1 MPDESPSEADKVGRT
16 VHRSYMISLDDA
28 EWLRTAA
35 FLLKT
40 SQNQLVRQAIRDLRA
55 KLGEPG
61 PENSP
66 ENVP

>member
-1 MPDESPSEADKVGRT
+1 MPTESSEADELGRI

-40 SQNQLVRQAIRDLRA
+40 SQNQLVRQAVRDLRRKYDA
-55 KLGEPG
+55 DEPAT
-61 PENSP
+61 E
-66 ENVP
+66 E